1 MFIDTKT
8 YPNSAPNVSVLK
20 RVLRH
25 NKDSL
30 MAILEAFA
38 YDPLLTWK
46 LTQTTPNT
54 ATAGGI
60 AGASVT
66 TVEPQQQPAAAG
78 ATDGGLDLAEVPQ
91 GGGDDMAAAAADGIR
106 YGDCISFVGDK
117 CC

>member
-1 MFIDTKT
+1 MSFSIC
-8 YPNSAPNVSVLK
+8 

-54 ATAGGI
+54 AP
-60 AGASVT
+60 AGANVT
-66 TVEPQQQPAAAG
+66 TAEPQQQAGAAA
-78 ATDGGLDLAEVPQ
+78 AAAAAAADGLDLAEVPQ
-91 GGGDDMAAAAADGIR
+91 GGGDDMAAAAADGVR
-106 YGDCISFVGDK
+106 
-117 CC
+117 